1 MPRLE
6 HRSSL
11 LILSLGSIAL
21 GACDW
26 FPPQEPPPC
35 EHETETGGAA
45 TSSSTSDGEPS
56 RTSGPSSGTA
66 STSDTDASSGPEPS
80 SGGTAEPGSSSSSD
94 TGEASG
100 SSSGGGDVDSDGDG
114 ILDANDNCPFDAN
127 VIQQN
132 DDGDA
137 WGDACDS
144 CPFSPGI
151 GGAPD
156 DNCCDPRAAASC
168 VKPPFASQSLVC
180 RLDDPGTRFTC
191 NYHVLGCVTYYG
203 YVCDC
208 PLERPCLPDESLVP
222 ENFLGQV
229 QCLDGGSSCQTRWCT
244 LGGDADQCREYA
256 SGLWN
261 QASPNQ
267 PTCMPFFA
275 PGTAP
280 GGLEDLG
287 ICMRDA
293 GPCSGLLG
301 SECATWGP

>member
-1 MPRLE
+1 MLL
-6 HRSSL
+6 SL
-11 LILSLGSIAL
+11 LAIAL

-26 FPPQEPPPC
+26 FPPEEPEPC
-35 EHETETGGAA
+35 ETSTETDHGTTAG
-45 TSSSTSDGEPS
+45 TSSDT
-56 RTSGPSSGTA
+56 GTA
-66 STSDTDASSGPEPS
+66 STSDTDASSGGT
-80 SGGTAEPGSSSSSD
+80 SGPGSSSSSD

-100 SSSGGGDVDSDGDG
+100 MSSGGGDVDSDGDG

-127 VIQQN
+127 VTQDN
-132 DDGDA
+132 GDADA

-156 DNCCDPRAAASC
+156 DSCCDPRSAASC
-168 VKPPFASQSLVC
+168 VEPPFAAQTLVC

-191 NYHVLGCVTYYG
+191 NYHVLGCSTSYG
-203 YVCDC
+203 YMCDC
-208 PLERPCLPDESLVP
+208 PLESPCLPDESLVP
-222 ENFLGQV
+222 PNFLGSV
-229 QCLDGGSSCQTRWCT
+229 QCLDGGDSCQTKWCT
-244 LGGDADQCREYA
+244 IGGDPNQCREYV
-256 SGLWN
+256 SGIWN
-261 QASPNQ
+261 QGSPNQ

-287 ICMRDA
+287 VCMRNA

-301 SECATWGP
+301 SECATWGT